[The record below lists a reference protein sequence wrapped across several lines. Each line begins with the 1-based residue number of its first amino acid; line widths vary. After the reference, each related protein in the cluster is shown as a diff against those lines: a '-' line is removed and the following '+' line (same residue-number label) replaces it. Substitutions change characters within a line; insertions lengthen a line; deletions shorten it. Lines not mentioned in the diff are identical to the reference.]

1 MKNNYDKIA
10 GSYDMLSRLVFFR
23 TQLKAQIDQLH
34 FIPAGSNILIAG
46 GGTGWILEEIAK
58 QHPAGLNIT
67 YVELSAKML
76 ELSRKRDVKEN
87 KVTYIHAAAEDFHPE
102 VKYDVIL
109 TAFFFDNFSA
119 EGVKAVFNQFDLL
132 LKKDGL
138 WLFTDFYYAESSG
151 KNWQWYLL
159 KAMYLFFNRI
169 SKVEA
174 KMLINT
180 EKYFEEQLYLQ
191 LNSVYYYSG
200 FIKAI
205 TYQKII

>member
-10 GSYDMLSRLVFFR
+10 GSYDVLSRLVFFR
-23 TQLKAQIDQLH
+23 TQLKAQIDQLR
-34 FIPAGSNILIAG
+34 FIPVGSTILIAG

-58 QHPAGLNIT
+58 KRPAGLDIT

-76 ELSRKRDVKEN
+76 ELSRRRDVKEN
-87 KVTYIHAAAEDFHPE
+87 KIVYIHSAAEDFHPD

-119 EGVKAVFNQFDLL
+119 EGVKAVFNQFNLL
-132 LKKDGL
+132 LKNDGL
-138 WLFTDFYYAESSG
+138 WLFADFYYTESSG

-159 KAMYLFFNRI
+159 KVMYLFFGKI

-180 EKYFEEQLYLQ
+180 EKYFEQHLYFQ
-191 LNSVYYYSG
+191 VHSAYYYNG

-205 TYQKII
+205 VYQKII

>member
-10 GSYDMLSRLVFFR
+10 GSYDTLSRLVFFR
-23 TQLKAQIDQLH
+23 TQLKAQTDQLR

-46 GGTGWILEEIAK
+46 GGTGWILEEITK
-58 QHPAGLNIT
+58 VHSSGLNIT

-76 ELSRKRDVKEN
+76 ELSRKRNVKEN
-87 KVTYIHAAAEDFHPE
+87 RIIYIHSAAENFHPS

-109 TAFFFDNFSA
+109 TAFFFDNFLA
-119 EGVKAVFNQFDLL
+119 EDLKNVFRQFNLL

-138 WLFTDFYYAESSG
+138 WLFSDFYYTESSG

-159 KAMYLFFNRI
+159 KAMYLFFNKI

-174 KMLINT
+174 KVLINT
-180 EKYFEEQLYLQ
+180 EKYFREALYRQ
-191 LNSVYYYSG
+191 LNSVYYYNG

-205 TYQKII
+205 VYQKTI